1 MSNKIIIACTITVP
15 DDYAGNDSPQ
25 LIAGSVYMA
34 WKAGASICRLSMI
47 DGRGNILLSKEQL
60 VETIRLIRAYKE
72 CDVMIA
78 CDFFGEASVTDNVGP
93 TIFNMVEGIEIGTC
107 TIGTLN
113 YEGESTVY
121 NTPGNLKELMT
132 IFDTKKIKPE
142 CRVLDMGMLGNTKWL
157 LKSDYLSLPP
167 FIKIEM
173 GIVGGGDAS
182 IENLLYTVRNL
193 PAGTVWSASAGKD
206 AQMAIAYSSIVLGGN
221 ISIDLVA
228 DGECANVSMIER
240 TVAAIKEFGK
250 NIATVMEAREIL
262 QPTAK

>member
-1 MSNKIIIACTITVP
+1 MSNKVIIACTVTVP
-15 DDYAGNDSPQ
+15 GDYAGNDSPQ
-25 LIAGSVYMA
+25 LIADSVYVA
-34 WKAGASICRLSMI
+34 WKAGASICRLCMI

-60 VETIRLIRAYKE
+60 EETIRLIRAYKE
-72 CDVMIA
+72 CDVIIA
-78 CDFFGEASVTDNVGP
+78 CDFFGEVSAADNAGSI
-93 TIFNMVEGIEIGTC
+93 IFNTVVGIEIGTC
-107 TIGTLN
+107 TIGTVN
-113 YEGESTVY
+113 YEGESAIY
-121 NTPGNLKELMT
+121 NTPVNLKELMT
-132 IFDTKKIKPE
+132 IFNNKKIKPE

-182 IENLLYTVRNL
+182 IENLLFIVRNL
-193 PAGTVWSASAGKD
+193 PAGTVWSASVGKD
-206 AQMAIAYSSIVLGGN
+206 AQMAVIYSSIVLGGN

-250 NIATVMEAREIL
+250 DIATVIEAREIL
-262 QPTAK
+262 QSTAK